1 MTLLLFF
8 FLFFFNIFFF
18 LPLEVGNYI
27 LRHEFVVI
35 LNRIFCFS
43 GEGAV
48 LGRWRS
54 LDVGFFVGGV
64 ALLGLVWPVL
74 RVGDVFTWLNHH
86 LDALFKG
93 QQ

>member
-1 MTLLLFF
+1 MYF
-8 FLFFFNIFFF
+8 FFF

-27 LRHEFVVI
+27 LRCEFVVI
-35 LNRIFCFS
+35 FNHIFCFS
-43 GEGAV
+43 GGGAV
-48 LGRWRS
+48 LEQQRR
-54 LDVGFFVGGV
+54 LDVGFFVGRV

-74 RVGDVFTWLNHH
+74 RVGDVFTGLNHH